1 MKMIFQTQVQF
12 PGAALKNLEDLMR
25 NMTAA
30 ARKAAG
36 KYHTLHSEEGV
47 ERVAMSCLTTDETL
61 NGAKSQELP
70 TKLKTVNSR

>member
-1 MKMIFQTQVQF
+1 
-12 PGAALKNLEDLMR
+12 MR

-61 NGAKSQELP
+61 NGAKS
-70 TKLKTVNSR
+70 